1 MSAAGR
7 GGPRR
12 PHDFYPTPR
21 ELTRAALA
29 HVDLSGSIGRS
40 LTIVDP
46 GAGLGE
52 WGAAARHR
60 WPDARIIGVDIAQP
74 KPAGAVYDEWH
85 TADYLPWARSVA
97 ADDRPDVI
105 IGNPPFNQA
114 EAFIRVSLGLVA
126 SGGRVVFLLR
136 LGLLEGIHRG
146 AGLWRDCPPARVSVL
161 TARPS
166 FTGDGRSDQ
175 AAYGVFLW
183 TSPAPRATTLDWLH
197 WQPDRRSVIVNTQQ
211 TGSQRAA

>member
-12 PHDFYPTPR
+12 PHDFYPTPAG
-21 ELTRAALA
+21 LARAALA
-29 HVDLSGSIGRS
+29 HVDLTGSVGHS

-60 WPDARIIGVDIAQP
+60 WPDARIIGVELAQP
-74 KPAGAVYDEWH
+74 RPAGAVYDEWH
-85 TADYLPWARSVA
+85 AVDYLRWARSVPNA
-97 ADDRPDVI
+97 DRPDVI
-105 IGNPPFNQA
+105 IGNPPFNLA
-114 EAFIRVSLGLVA
+114 EAFIRASLGLIA

-136 LGLLEGIHRG
+136 LGMLESQKRI
-146 AGLWRDCPPARVSVL
+146 GLWRDCPPARVSVL

-166 FTGDGRSDQ
+166 FTGDGGTDA
-175 AAYGVFLW
+175 AAYGLFLW
-183 TSPAPRATTLDWLH
+183 TSPAPRSTALDWLH
-197 WQPDRRSVIVNTQQ
+197 WQPERQSRRAIA
-211 TGSQRAA
+211 RA